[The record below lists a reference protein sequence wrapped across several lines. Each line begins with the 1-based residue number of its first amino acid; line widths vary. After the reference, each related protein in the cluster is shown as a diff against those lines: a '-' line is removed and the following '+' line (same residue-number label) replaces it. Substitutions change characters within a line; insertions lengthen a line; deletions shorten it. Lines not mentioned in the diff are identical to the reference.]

1 MEYSWYVS
9 TCSSV
14 LRISCHLPAGARG
27 TLRLGFFPLSN
38 TPNGCVLLL
47 RAQDVCFSPS
57 FGQNQTL
64 NHVAIRVLP
73 GSPWLPPSCPVNLFH
88 ALDPSVKYEPFL
100 STRYSVAVGLAHT
113 RKLPLISPP
122 KPCPNHTPPSK
133 VWVGSGLA
141 SLTSIISAPSSSPVH
156 QPSGILLHFPKKPH
170 SLLSLGL
177 CFCCSLN

>member
-1 MEYSWYVS
+1 MSQRVPYSEFPA
-9 TCSSV
+9 TCLLELEAHSGS
-14 LRISCHLPAGARG
+14 A
-27 TLRLGFFPLSN
+27 RLGFFPLSN

-64 NHVAIRVLP
+64 NHVAIRMLP

-122 KPCPNHTPPSK
+122 RALSQSHSTLQGLGGIRPCLSDQHHLCSFLQPCTPAKWNS
-133 VWVGSGLA
+133 A
-141 SLTSIISAPSSSPVH
+141 S
-156 QPSGILLHFPKKPH
+156 FPKEAT
-170 SLLSLGL
+170 LSLIPGPL
-177 CFCCSLN
+177 LLLFP